1 MMNETIMD
9 GVWIINVGHEVGKS
23 NPLYVIL
30 GILFGVLAAML
41 IFAIINEVGLSL
53 DLDIT
58 NDINS
63 MGKLLILLV
72 IIGGMTGGLIGE
84 ILSKRVSIGDT
95 TYDVLIGDN
104 VSFNEFN
111 KRYEII
117 SQNGNIYTVKE
128 KIK

>member
-1 MMNETIMD
+1 MNETIMD

-23 NPLYVIL
+23 NLLYVIL
-30 GILFGVLAAML
+30 SILFGVLAAML

-63 MGKLLILLV
+63 MDKLLILLV

>member
-1 MMNETIMD
+1 MNETIMD

-58 NDINS
+58 NNINS

>member
-1 MMNETIMD
+1 MNETIMD

-41 IFAIINEVGLSL
+41 IFAIINVVGLSL

-63 MGKLLILLV
+63 MEKLLILLV

-104 VSFNEFN
+104 VSFKEFN
-111 KRYEII
+111 ERYEII

>member
-1 MMNETIMD
+1 MNETIMD

-30 GILFGVLAAML
+30 VILFGVLAAVL
-41 IFAIINEVGLSL
+41 IFAIINVVGLSL

-63 MGKLLILLV
+63 MDKLLILLV

>member
-1 MMNETIMD
+1 MNETIMD

-41 IFAIINEVGLSL
+41 VFAIINEVGLSL

-58 NDINS
+58 NNINS

>member
-1 MMNETIMD
+1 MNETIMD

-30 GILFGVLAAML
+30 GILFGVLAAVH
-41 IFAIINEVGLSL
+41 IFAIINVVGLSL

-63 MGKLLILLV
+63 MDKLLILLV

-84 ILSKRVSIGDT
+84 ILSKRVGIGDT

>member
-1 MMNETIMD
+1 MNETIMD

-30 GILFGVLAAML
+30 GILFGVLAAVL
-41 IFAIINEVGLSL
+41 IFAIINVVGLSL

-58 NDINS
+58 NNINS

>member
-1 MMNETIMD
+1 MNETIMD
-9 GVWIINVGHEVGKS
+9 GVWIINVGHEVGKL

-63 MGKLLILLV
+63 MEKLLILLA
-72 IIGGMTGGLIGE
+72 IICGITGGLIGE
-84 ILSKRVSIGDT
+84 TLSKRVSIGDT

-128 KIK
+128 KTK

>member
-1 MMNETIMD
+1 MNETIMD

-30 GILFGVLAAML
+30 GILFGALAAVL
-41 IFAIINEVGLSL
+41 IFAIINVVGLSL

-63 MGKLLILLV
+63 MDKLLILLV

-128 KIK
+128 KTK